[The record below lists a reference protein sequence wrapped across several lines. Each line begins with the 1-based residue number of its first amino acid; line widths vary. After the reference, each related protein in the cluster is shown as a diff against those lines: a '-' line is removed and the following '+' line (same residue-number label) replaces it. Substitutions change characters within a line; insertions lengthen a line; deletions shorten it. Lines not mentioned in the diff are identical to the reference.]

1 MIPVA
6 GGAVLAGENG
16 MSTELIPRE
25 TLEGNGLTHVEAGA
39 HHCSVAE
46 RLRIGALL
54 EFISCNKHEN
64 VVGQEK
70 KSTRREIKRLER
82 IIFMDPSLSHLMQM
96 TPNGDI
102 CKYYT

>member
-16 MSTELIPRE
+16 MPAELISRE
-25 TLEGNGLTHVEAGA
+25 TLEGNGLAHIEAGP

-54 EFISCNKHEN
+54 ELIGWNKQRKL
-64 VVGQEK
+64 VGEGKKKNAPGEK
-70 KSTRREIKRLER
+70 
-82 IIFMDPSLSHLMQM
+82 
-96 TPNGDI
+96 
-102 CKYYT
+102 